1 MKRIFILKASTAT
14 TSPDFLLRNVA
25 GTSGRLDVVCRC
37 ILSAFRVDGAIRR
50 DVDFYAVLEG
60 PPRPGMVLSILGS
73 HLKSLPKSE
82 VDVASIIKDLLVV
95 GEGGH
100 PGYPAFRIA
109 KGDFERLILGLAKN
123 GIKLLY
129 LHERGVAI
137 EKLEFELGGQYGF
150 ILGDHLGLDPNSE
163 RFLDSIGVGRVSLGP
178 ISYLASHCITI
189 VHEELDRRV
198 KSSP

>member
-1 MKRIFILKASTAT
+1 MLKATTAT

-73 HLKSLPKSE
+73 YLKSLPNSE
-82 VDVASIIKDLLVV
+82 VDVASIIKDLLVM

-100 PGYPAFRIA
+100 PCYPAFRIA
-109 KGDFERLILGLAKN
+109 RGSFERLILGLAKN
-123 GIKLLY
+123 SIKLLY
-129 LHERGVAI
+129 LHERGIAI
-137 EKLEFELGGQYGF
+137 EKLMFELGGQYGF

-163 RFLDSIGVGRVSLGP
+163 RFLDSIGVSRVSLGP